1 MLGQWRAS
9 ISRIQ
14 VSPGFALFGVG
25 TGVVAY
31 GEASRHEAVA
41 RDLSV
46 RIADVDTR
54 IQELRDTS
62 KATPAPRTEDPTH
75 VYTALF

>member
-25 TGVVAY
+25 AGIVAY
-31 GEASRHEAVA
+31 GEARRHEAVA
-41 RDLSV
+41 RDLSA
-46 RIADVDTR
+46 RIADVDAR
-54 IQELRDTS
+54 IRELRDNSQT
-62 KATPAPRTEDPTH
+62 TPALRMEEPTH